1 MPIYEYQCEKCGHQ
15 LEALQKISDS
25 PLVECPACHEAG
37 LQKLVSAASFRLKGG
52 GWYET
57 DFKTGDKK
65 QLADSGNETAKGS
78 DDSSKDSS
86 KQDANPKASKSNAEA
101 KSDKKASTSGSEK
114 TKSSKQAAK
123 SGSK

>member
-25 PLVECPACHEAG
+25 PLVDCPVCQEAG

-65 QLADSGNETAKGS
+65 QLADSGSETAKGA
-78 DDSSKDSS
+78 DNSS
-86 KQDANPKASKSNAEA
+86 KQDAKSKDPKTSAGA
-101 KSDKKASTSGSEK
+101 KGENKASTPGSESS
-114 TKSSKQAAK
+114 KSSKQAAK